1 MTYKP
6 LEIKNVVD
14 EAYQDEIYK
23 LLTKVNFNWHFL
35 EDTTREYANDSMTST
50 PSFVNLIFH
59 PNNDAN
65 PHYQFFKPLLDAIL
79 EKSNLKLH
87 TLLRI
92 RVGFL
97 LNTKYVLPSMPYKYN
112 TPHRDY
118 DQDHYTAVYYVNE
131 ADGDTVVFHEIE
143 KAEQYRI
150 MMKSSPEQG
159 KALLFNGWHY
169 HASSCPKIKTKRIT
183 ITLNFTADNV

>member
-6 LEIKNVVD
+6 LEIKNVID
-14 EAYQDEIYK
+14 ETYQDEIYK
-23 LLTKVNFNWHFL
+23 LLTDVNFNWHFL
-35 EDTTREYANDSMTST
+35 EDTTREYANDSLTST

-65 PHYQFFKPLLDAIL
+65 PHYDFFKPLLDAIL

-150 MMKSSPEQG
+150 MMKSSPEKG

-169 HASSCPKIKTKRIT
+169 HASSCPKIRTKRIT